1 MRATDKAY
9 PPQRSSFWTK
19 ERVARLSKQEIE
31 SLRANAGSLG
41 AAEVI
46 ALCDAAL
53 LGSPKSG
60 NGKRSAPT
68 GNAKARKLVSRIN
81 AFGARGVYLRDAR
94 TDWGGVR
101 KSDRMVVMS
110 LWADA
115 VQSRDGGCGYLLWA
129 PNIRGS
135 RPWSDTAPG
144 RERLKHCQLGI
155 ERDGAE
161 GLLVYGEALDG
172 YLPEDKARSVHGVDP
187 ETVLR
192 FKVEKHGEE
201 YWAVWGKKLV

>member
-1 MRATDKAY
+1 MHATDRVSPA
-9 PPQRSSFWTK
+9 QRSSPWTQ
-19 ERVARLSKQEIE
+19 ERVDRLSKQEIE
-31 SLRANAGSLG
+31 SLRANAASRG
-41 AAEVI
+41 AAQVV
-46 ALCDAAL
+46 ALCDQAL
-53 LGSPKSG
+53 LGAPKSG

-68 GNAKARKLVSRIN
+68 ANARARRLVSRIN
-81 AFGARGVYLRDAR
+81 AFSARGVHLRDAR

-115 VQSRDGGCGYLLWA
+115 VCYRDGGCGYLLWA
-129 PNIRGS
+129 PNVRGS

-144 RERLKHCQLGI
+144 RERLKHCQLGLQ
-155 ERDGAE
+155 RDGAE

-172 YLPEDKARSVHGVDP
+172 YLPEDRALSVHGVDP

-201 YWAVWGKKLV
+201 YWAVWGRRLA